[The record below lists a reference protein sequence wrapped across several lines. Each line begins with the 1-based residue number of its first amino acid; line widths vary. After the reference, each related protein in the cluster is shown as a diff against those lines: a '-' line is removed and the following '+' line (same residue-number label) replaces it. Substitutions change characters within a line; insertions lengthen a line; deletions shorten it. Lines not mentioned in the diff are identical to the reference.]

1 MMFGYGFAMFFL
13 LFILLAGVCA
23 FIVAS
28 LLKLKRARVD
38 EVSRVLWAFLIVL
51 LPVAG
56 SAVFF
61 IVNPGGETDV

>member
-1 MMFGYGFAMFFL
+1 MVFGYGFPVFL
-13 LFILLAGVCA
+13 MLFILLIGVCA

-28 LLKLKRARVD
+28 LVKLRRAEID

-51 LPVAG
+51 IPVGG

-61 IVNPGGETDV
+61 IVNPGGGENV